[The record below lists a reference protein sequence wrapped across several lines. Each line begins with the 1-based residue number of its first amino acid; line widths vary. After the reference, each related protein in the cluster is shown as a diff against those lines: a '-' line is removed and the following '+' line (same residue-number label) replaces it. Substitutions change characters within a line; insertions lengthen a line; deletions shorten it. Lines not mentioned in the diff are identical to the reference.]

1 MSEDTNTNEVNALP
15 PFSMDAQYVKDL
27 SFENPDPLNTYSALE
42 NERPHVNVEIQVQ
55 GTPLAN
61 TSFEVALQLRIEA
74 KVNDKVAY
82 ICELTY
88 AGILTVAE
96 GIPEDILGQL
106 IMVYAP
112 TALFPFARSVIAN
125 TVREGGFPQ
134 IMLAPVDFL
143 SLYQRQFDAGEG
155 TDTKQ

>member
-1 MSEDTNTNEVNALP
+1 MSENINENEMNALP

-27 SFENPDPLNTYSALE
+27 SFENPDPLNIYGALE
-42 NERPHVNVEIQVQ
+42 NERPSINVEIQVQ
-55 GTPLAN
+55 GTPFTK
-61 TSFEVALQLRIEA
+61 TSFEVVLQIRIEA

-88 AGILTVAE
+88 AGLLVVAE

-112 TALFPFARSVIAN
+112 TALFPFARNVIAN
-125 TVREGGFPQ
+125 TVRDGGFPQ
-134 IMLAPVDFL
+134 VMLSPVDFL
-143 SLYQRQFDAGEG
+143 SLYQRKFES
-155 TDTKQ
+155 TEKENTN